1 MIQKRYVQI
10 YNTTVA
16 IERWVL
22 LWYAQWCCFLDF
34 PPIEKRVKTLPAWA
48 ATSPSVSRSQWTTAT
63 DFPMFI
69 PLQSRERV
77 YCTAQVKTCILSLTR
92 KQLSECP
99 WKKRQHPVGCIDR
112 VNHLPTA
119 WYLAIAKDGLDWSDS
134 TLIPVKSDNGYNYS
148 LLS

>member
-16 IERWVL
+16 IENWVL
-22 LWYAQWCCFLDF
+22 YAQWCCFLDF
-34 PPIEKRVKTLPAWA
+34 PPKEKRVDFTCLSRDQSQREQKPVNHSDWFPHVY
-48 ATSPSVSRSQWTTAT
+48 SSSVA
-63 DFPMFI
+63 
-69 PLQSRERV
+69 RESLL
-77 YCTAQVKTCILSLTR
+77 YCSIKTCILSLTR

-134 TLIPVKSDNGYNYS
+134 TLIPVKSDNGYKYA